1 MKKAHLPQA
10 NHHLKA
16 QRLLQGWS
24 QEHMAEKLGTTN
36 VILLANPINMVRF
49 LAWSEGEPRA
59 KTRTSKFAALVA

>member
-36 VILLANPINMVRF
+36 VILLANP
-49 LAWSEGEPRA
+49 
-59 KTRTSKFAALVA
+59 AA